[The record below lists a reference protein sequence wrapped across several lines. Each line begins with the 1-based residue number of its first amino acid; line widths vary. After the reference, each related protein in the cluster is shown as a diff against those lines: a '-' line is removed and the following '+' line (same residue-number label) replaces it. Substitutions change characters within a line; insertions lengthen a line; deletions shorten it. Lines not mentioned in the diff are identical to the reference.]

1 MEAYNASAED
11 LNSLI
16 KTSDGNDEVAI
27 YLASTKQIKKL
38 GRGFAIKADKV
49 MMETLE
55 KRFGKENVQIR

>member
-1 MEAYNASAED
+1 MNIIS
-11 LNSLI
+11 S
-16 KTSDGNDEVAI
+16 SDGNDEIAI
-27 YLASTKQIKKL
+27 YLNDTKQIKKL